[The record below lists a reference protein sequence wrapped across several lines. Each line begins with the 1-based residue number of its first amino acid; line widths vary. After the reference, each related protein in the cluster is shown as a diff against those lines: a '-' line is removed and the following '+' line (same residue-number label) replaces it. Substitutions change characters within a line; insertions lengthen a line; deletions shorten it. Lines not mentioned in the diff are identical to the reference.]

1 MALAPGLRDRR
12 LQLYVA
18 LVQILTFWK
27 TFFDAI
33 IFGGVG
39 SGEWGVGSGEW
50 GVGRDAINRV

>member
-1 MALAPGLRDRR
+1 MALAPGLSDRR

-33 IFGGVG
+33 IFG
-39 SGEWGVGSGEW
+39 EW
-50 GVGRDAINRV
+50 GVGRDAINRVCTGVRS